1 MVSLRWSWQFTDFD
15 EASFD
20 FDGASFGKFGVYLL
34 VKLTVLSQL

>member
-15 EASFD
+15 E
-20 FDGASFGKFGVYLL
+20 ASFGKFGVYLL